1 MLDYLFETSWEVC
14 NKVGGIY
21 AVLSTKA
28 KTLQQ
33 QHKDRVFFIGPDLWT
48 EAHPSPFFA
57 NGRTPLDRWVKQA
70 TLPCGIRAR
79 VGRWNV
85 PGRPIA
91 VLVDYKG
98 LYERKNE
105 FYGEMW
111 EHFGVDSIH
120 GYGDYDDS
128 CMFACASALVI
139 ENVIQ
144 WLNEPEARI
153 VAHFD
158 EWTTG
163 MGLLYV
169 KSHLPQVA
177 TVFTTH
183 ATSIGR
189 SICGNGKPLYD
200 YLKGYNGDQ
209 MAGEL
214 NMQSKH
220 SLEKAAAHAADVF
233 TTVSE
238 VTARECSQ
246 LLERR
251 PWVTPNAFEAGFVPR
266 GKAMDAARAAARAKL
281 LALAKALTGTTYAA
295 DTMLVGTSGRCEF
308 RNKGLDVLLD
318 GLNVARTALAEA
330 ETERR
335 VVAFVLVPSWVDGAR
350 PDIARAVET
359 GKTVK
364 EPGLPVSHLI
374 HKGYH
379 DVILEK
385 MRAVKFLNLPTDLL
399 HVIYVP
405 QYLNG
410 DDGVLNL
417 SYYDLLCGLDLTVFP
432 SYYEPWGYTP
442 LESVAFGVPTITTD
456 LAGFGQWILDEMG
469 DNRGATGVDVI
480 HRDDSNY
487 HDAVHAVAK
496 SLVEF
501 SHHTPE
507 RRAMISCNARA
518 TAAMASWRHFIRYY
532 NEAYEAAI
540 RMVGDR

>member
-1 MLDYLFETSWEVC
+1 MP
-14 NKVGGIY
+14 NAKVLEEKR
-21 AVLSTKA
+21 ALVAAL
-28 KTLQQ
+28 
-33 QHKDRVFFIGPDLWT
+33 T
-48 EAHPSPFFA
+48 EKMKNASA
-57 NGRTPLDRWVKQA
+57 G
-70 TLPCGIRAR
+70 
-79 VGRWNV
+79 
-85 PGRPIA
+85 

-98 LYERKNE
+98 LYKRKNE
-105 FYGEMW
+105 LYGEMW

-120 GYGDYDDS
+120 GYGDYDES

-163 MGLLYV
+163 MGLLYM

-200 YLKGYNGDQ
+200 YLNGYNGDQ

-214 NMQSKH
+214 NMESKH
-220 SLEKAAAHAADVF
+220 SLEKSAAHAADVF

-238 VTARECSQ
+238 VTARECAQ

-251 PWVTPNAFEAGFVPR
+251 PWVTPNAFESGFVPR
-266 GKAMDAARAAARAKL
+266 GKAMDVARAAARTRML
-281 LALAKALTGTTYAA
+281 SLATSLTGINYDDENTL
-295 DTMLVGTSGRCEF
+295 LVATSGRCEF
-308 RNKGLDVLLD
+308 RNKGLDVFLD
-318 GLNVARTALAEA
+318 GLNVARTAMAESL
-330 ETERR
+330 RR
-335 VVAFVLVPSWVDGAR
+335 VVAFVLVPSWVDGPR
-350 PDIARAVET
+350 PDVAHAVKA

-374 HKGYH
+374 HEGYH

-385 MRAVKFLNLPTDLL
+385 MRAVNFCNLPSDHL

-410 DDGVLNL
+410 DDGVLNM
-417 SYYDLLCGLDLTVFP
+417 SYYDLLCGLDLTIFP

-501 SHHTPE
+501 CRHALE
-507 RRAMISCNARA
+507 RRVKISRNARA
-518 TAAMASWRHFIRYY
+518 TAAMASWKHFIRYY
-532 NEAYEAAI
+532 NDAYDEAIKLVNAQ
-540 RMVGDR
+540 DN